1 MRKQINFCAH
11 KKIFSSAR
19 KFIFVRTEIFRPT
32 HASFSA
38 CVRDWNALPKD
49 DLGAPRNRTF
59 ASTNKQLTLMASI
72 HKKEDQILK
81 ELSDKYPANVD
92 RKYRSYPDHHP
103 TEELIVPDGLHYLG
117 ELSYEKNGCWG
128 RNPGDEEERW
138 KDTCDQSRG
147 LVVLTK
153 DLNDAEIWDIR
164 IDHGRKNNIA
174 NPTPSRKR
182 FHENLR
188 RWIYGLM
195 TMNDSGEMPEYP
207 TTEDAQEHFVEQ
219 PWVRMNLKKE
229 RGKDAVTYPVL
240 DAHIAASKEF
250 LQKQLELYKDASIYL
265 DCAKGRG
272 RKLLKELYG
281 DIIPF
286 GDDEDPWIYY
296 SEKPR
301 FIIVNSHHP
310 SAPRLWGE
318 SKRKECYSDI
328 RKAVQAFFAEHPNFF
343 TSDEKKD

>member
-1 MRKQINFCAH
+1 MLVENYY
-11 KKIFSSAR
+11 
-19 KFIFVRTEIFRPT
+19 
-32 HASFSA
+32 ASPL
-38 CVRDWNALPKD
+38 NALPKD

-92 RKYRSYPDHHP
+92 RKYRSYPDHYL
-103 TEELIVPDGLHYLG
+103 TEELIVSDGLHYLG
-117 ELSYEKNGCWG
+117 EFSYEENGCWKRG
-128 RNPGDEEERW
+128 PADEEERW
-138 KDTCDQSRG
+138 KDICDQKRG

-153 DLNDAEIWDIR
+153 DLNDPEVWDMR
-164 IDHGRKNNIA
+164 MDHGRKNGDRNA
-174 NPTPSRKR
+174 EPSSGA

-188 RWIYGLM
+188 RWMYGLM
-195 TMNDSGEMPEYP
+195 RMSDSGEMPEYP
-207 TTEDAQEHFVEQ
+207 TREEAQKYFEEK
-219 PWVRMNLKKE
+219 PWVKMNLKKE
-229 RGKDAVTYPVL
+229 AGEGSLADDAL

-296 SEKPR
+296 SEKTR

-318 SKRKECYSDI
+318 SKRKECYSDM